1 MAGETGKTFGTIP
14 LFDSEMSNLVR
25 APLGDGPGWWAGA
38 PGATFDSLSNT
49 FYLVYRQR
57 QPRELGRGV
66 ELRIAASDNGIAFND
81 IWALPKTSLDAL
93 SLERATLIRGLDG
106 RWLLYLCFVYP
117 ADGRWRIGVVEA
129 DEPDR
134 FDVTTMQTL
143 LIPEEHGA
151 IRMKDPN
158 VFLIG
163 RMFYLL
169 ATYATEATET
179 GTPFYR
185 TGVAMSGDGRH
196 FQWMGDAT
204 PTALTS
210 PASRQSPAWDS
221 HCRRVGALV
230 PLDTGGWLAFYDG
243 SASAAENYEE
253 RTGLAQ
259 TFDLRTYYSLTPDH
273 PALFSPHATGCLRF
287 VDVLSVG
294 RELFYYYEIARADG
308 AHELR
313 VSVVERP

>member
-1 MAGETGKTFGTIP
+1 MASDTGKTFGIVP
-14 LFDSEMSNLVR
+14 LFDTEVSNLVR

-38 PGATFDSLSNT
+38 PGATFDAASNT

-93 SLERATLIRGLDG
+93 SVERATLIRGLDG

-117 ADGRWRIGVVEA
+117 ADGRWRIGLVEA

-134 FDVTTMQTL
+134 FDVTTMRTL
-143 LIPEEHGA
+143 LIPEEYGA

-163 RMFYLL
+163 RMTYLL
-169 ATYATEATET
+169 ATYATEASVP
-179 GTPFYR
+179 GMPHYR
-185 TGVAMSGDGRH
+185 TGIAISGDGRR

-204 PTALTS
+204 PITQYP
-210 PASRQSPAWDS
+210 PAAGNAPLWDA
-221 HCRRVGALV
+221 HCRRIGALI
-230 PLDTGGWLAFYDG
+230 PLDSGGWLAFYDG
-243 SASAAENYEE
+243 SASPEENYEE

-259 TFDLRTYYSLTPDH
+259 TFDLRTFYSLTPDH